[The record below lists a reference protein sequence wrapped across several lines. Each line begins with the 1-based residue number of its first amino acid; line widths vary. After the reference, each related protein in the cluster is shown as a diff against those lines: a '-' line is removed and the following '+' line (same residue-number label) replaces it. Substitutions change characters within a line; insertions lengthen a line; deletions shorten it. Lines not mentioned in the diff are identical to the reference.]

1 VVKRLLVYLI
11 VGGAL
16 VLPASASAN
25 TGFLPPISPATAPAR
40 THYIAY
46 APAAGIGEVQSTT
59 SSGGFAWG
67 DAAIGAAVAACA
79 CGLGAALLSRRR
91 PGQVSRAG

>member
-1 VVKRLLVYLI
+1 MVKRLLVYLI

-25 TGFLPPISPATAPAR
+25 TDFLPPISPATAPPR
-40 THYIAY
+40 THYVAY
-46 APAAGIGEVQSTT
+46 VPSAGIAKVQATT
-59 SSGGFAWG
+59 SSGGFDWG
-67 DAAIGAAVAACA
+67 DAAIGAAVALGA

-91 PGQVSRAG
+91 PGRVSRAG